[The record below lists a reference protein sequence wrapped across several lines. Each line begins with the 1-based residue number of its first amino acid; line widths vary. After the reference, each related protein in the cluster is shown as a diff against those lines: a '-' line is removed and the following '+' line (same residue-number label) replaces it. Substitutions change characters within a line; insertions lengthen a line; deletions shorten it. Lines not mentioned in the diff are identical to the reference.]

1 MHNIIYTNERSI
13 LTKVKEICTHTLKED
28 DFAIDMTIGN
38 GFDTLF
44 LSNIV
49 TKGIVFGFDIQ
60 QDAIDNTNN
69 LLKENNKNNYQLF
82 LESHENINKTLASY
96 QNKIKLIL
104 FNLGYLP
111 KGNKKI
117 MTNHTTTLNALKS
130 SLKMVREDGIILMVF
145 YPHEE
150 GKKEA
155 EIIKSYLKNNNIN
168 YTEYHNTNNENA
180 PFLIEIHKLH

>member
-1 MHNIIYTNERSI
+1 MHNIIYTNDRSI
-13 LTKVKEICTHTLKED
+13 LTKVQEICNKKLKEE
-28 DFAIDMTIGN
+28 DFVIDMTIGN
-38 GFDTLF
+38 GYDTLF

-60 QDAIDNTNN
+60 QEAIENTSN

-82 LESHENINKTLASY
+82 LESHENVNKTLSNY

-111 KGNKKI
+111 KGNKRI
-117 MTNHTTTLNALKS
+117 MTNRITTLNALKNS
-130 SLKMVREDGIILMVF
+130 FKMLKKNGVILIVF

-155 EIIKSYLKNNNIN
+155 EVIKFYLTKNKIN
-168 YTEYHNTNNENA
+168 YREFHNTENEDA
-180 PFLIEIHKLH
+180 PFLIEIN